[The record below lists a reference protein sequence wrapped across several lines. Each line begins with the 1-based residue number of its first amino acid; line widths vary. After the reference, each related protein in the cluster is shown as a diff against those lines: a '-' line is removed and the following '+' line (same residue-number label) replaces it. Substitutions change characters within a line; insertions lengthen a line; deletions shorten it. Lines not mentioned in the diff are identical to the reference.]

1 MSNPITVVGTIA
13 TDPKLIKTQS
23 GVDLCTFR
31 VASGDRRFD
40 KTQQQ
45 WVDGETNWFG
55 ITTFRTLAEHSLKSF
70 RKGERVIVTG
80 KLRVRRWENGEKSG
94 QSVDVEA
101 DAIGHDVRWGVSR
114 FEKRTQAEEAPSQ
127 DPASEQNSGS
137 MSGGD
142 GVSQKRWNM
151 SSDSSPQENMPE
163 EGTSGSE
170 PQTSS
175 TAAGDGFAPVAA

>member
-1 MSNPITVVGTIA
+1 MSNLITVVGTIA

-40 KTQQQ
+40 KGQQK

-55 ITTFRTLAEHSLKSF
+55 ITAFRTLAEHSLKSF
-70 RKGERVIVTG
+70 RKGERVIVMG
-80 KLRVRRWENGEKSG
+80 RLRIRRWESGEKSG

-114 FEKRTQAEEAPSQ
+114 FEKRTQSDDGLTQGPDSG
-127 DPASEQNSGS
+127 QNSEPMG
-137 MSGGD
+137 GGD
-142 GVSQKRWNM
+142 GVAQERWNAN
-151 SSDSSPQENMPE
+151 SDAPHGENASE
-163 EGTSGSE
+163 EG
-170 PQTSS
+170 
-175 TAAGDGFAPVAA
+175 AGDGFVPAAA

>member
-1 MSNPITVVGTIA
+1 MSNLITVVGTIA

-40 KTQQQ
+40 KAEQK

-55 ITTFRTLAEHSLKSF
+55 ITAFRTLAEHSLQSF
-70 RKGERVIVTG
+70 RKGERVIIMG
-80 KLRVRRWENGEKSG
+80 RLRIRRWESGEKSG

-114 FEKRTQAEEAPSQ
+114 FEKRTQAEVTSTE
-127 DPASEQNSGS
+127 DPDEEQTPEPLG
-137 MSGGD
+137 GGD
-142 GVSQKRWNM
+142 SIPQRRWGT
-151 SSDSSPQENMPE
+151 SSDGSQQQESSEVIPNDGEAQVN
-163 EGTSGSE
+163 GTSK
-170 PQTSS
+170 
-175 TAAGDGFAPVAA
+175 GDGFTPVDA